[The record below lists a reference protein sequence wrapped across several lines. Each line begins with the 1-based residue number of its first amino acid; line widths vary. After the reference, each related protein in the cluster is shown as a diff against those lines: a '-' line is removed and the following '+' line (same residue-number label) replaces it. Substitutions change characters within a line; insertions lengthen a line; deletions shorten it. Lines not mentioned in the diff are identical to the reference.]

1 MANVY
6 KEQEQLW
13 QTVAQKKIGIP
24 RLVWEYWDQK
34 FWLVLK
40 DIEDI
45 IVRNPDQEI
54 SVEESRKIG
63 RGLGDL
69 TIFLHSIKK
78 GEGRVRLED
87 GLLYV
92 PMEIK
97 ELVGHYLG
105 NDVFRMNLLML
116 DGTDFD
122 PKPVSVENRNKMKKT
137 IEEIR
142 GFGERL
148 KNLTK
153 ESI

>member
-24 RLVWEYWDQK
+24 GLVWEYWDQK

-45 IVRNPDQEI
+45 IVRNPAQEI

-69 TIFLHSIKK
+69 TIFLRSIKK
-78 GEGRVRLED
+78 GEGGVRFED

-97 ELVGHYLG
+97 ELIGHYLG
-105 NDVFRMNLLML
+105 NDIFRMNLLML

-153 ESI
+153 ELI